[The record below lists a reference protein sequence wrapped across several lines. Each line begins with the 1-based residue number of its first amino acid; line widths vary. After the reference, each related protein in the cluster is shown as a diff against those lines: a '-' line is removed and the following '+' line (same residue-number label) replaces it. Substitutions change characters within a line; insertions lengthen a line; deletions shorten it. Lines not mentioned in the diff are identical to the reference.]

1 MEVTR
6 VSRDGDLRL
15 GSFKQESN
23 KQKNLATA
31 LWLHAL
37 PVEVVI
43 PRLRRVVEERLHL
56 CV

>member
-1 MEVTR
+1 
-6 VSRDGDLRL
+6 LRL